1 MVTLNAHITEAGLTP
16 TDQTQQKS
24 CKRRVP
30 SYWVCIKDAK
40 NFSVIKIKVSTPSPC
55 FIS

>member
-1 MVTLNAHITEAGLTP
+1 MVTLYAHIAEAGLTP

-30 SYWVCIKDAK
+30 SYWVFIKDAK
-40 NFSVIKIKVSTPSPC
+40 NSPVIKIKIPY